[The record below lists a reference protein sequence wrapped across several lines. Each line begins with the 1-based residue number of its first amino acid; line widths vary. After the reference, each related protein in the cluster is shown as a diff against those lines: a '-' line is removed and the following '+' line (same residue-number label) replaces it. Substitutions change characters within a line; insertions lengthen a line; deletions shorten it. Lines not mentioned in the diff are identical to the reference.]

1 MPAFN
6 VSRTGHLRR
15 RLAVATAVIA
25 LGTLPGCLASTQ
37 QEIDM
42 GQSYAAEINKQLP
55 IIGDPEVNRYINLL
69 GDSIA
74 HVADDRSLQWHFY
87 VVDQADINAFA
98 VPGGYIYV
106 NRGLI
111 ERADNMSQLAG
122 VMGHEIGHVVKRHSV
137 KQMQKQTQAGVG
149 VAAVCIFAP
158 SFCNSQAGS
167 AAVQVGAQ
175 GLFAKFSRDDE
186 AQADQVGVQYT
197 TRANIDPH
205 GIPGM
210 FQILLNERKTNPGA
224 TEVFFASH
232 PMEESRIADTQAE
245 IAKINPAVL
254 KGTTVDSPAFQA
266 FKRPS
271 CVIAAHEAGREVI
284 SFKSVC
290 GGVLS
295 RCCLRT
301 QLERRLDLL
310 TV

>member
-1 MPAFN
+1 MRIQSRTNARFNPGNNMPAEHR
-6 VSRTGHLRR
+6 SRMDRTRR
-15 RLAVATAVIA
+15 RLAVATALTL

-37 QEIDM
+37 QEVDM
-42 GQSYAAEINKQLP
+42 GASYAAEINKQLP

-74 HVADDRSLQWHFY
+74 GVADDRGLQWHFY

-106 NRGLI
+106 NRGLV
-111 ERADNMSQLAG
+111 ERAQNMSQLAG

-137 KQMQKQTQAGVG
+137 KQMQKQSQAGIG
-149 VAAVCIFAP
+149 VAVGCIIAP
-158 SFCNSQAGS
+158 SFCASETGGAVVQA
-167 AAVQVGAQ
+167 GAQ

-186 AQADQVGVQYT
+186 KQADEVGVQYT

-210 FQILLNERKTNPGA
+210 FQILLNERKTNPGGVD
-224 TEVFFASH
+224 VFFASH

-266 FKRPS
+266 FKRRLQSMPPS
-271 CVIAAHEAGREVI
+271 KPVR
-284 SFKSVC
+284 KS
-290 GGVLS
+290 
-295 RCCLRT
+295 
-301 QLERRLDLL
+301 
-310 TV
+310 